1 LMHHFVP
8 ALSPRVYHR
17 SIARLRRQRSMADS
31 PVKDDRARA
40 DTQGSMN
47 AGETVYLVSRLG
59 TAALAA
65 FLAIV
70 LWSRT
75 RDLAWMLI
83 VIGVISSYADI
94 VFSLLARLGLVDE
107 RRFELFGLPLG
118 RILLSNLPFLFLCAA
133 LAIMIRR
140 KRLR

>member
-1 LMHHFVP
+1 
-8 ALSPRVYHR
+8 
-17 SIARLRRQRSMADS
+17 
-31 PVKDDRARA
+31 
-40 DTQGSMN
+40 MN
-47 AGETVYLVSRLG
+47 VGETAYLVSRLG

-83 VIGVISSYADI
+83 VIGAISSYADI
-94 VFSLLARLGLVDE
+94 LFSLLSRLGLVDE
-107 RRFELFGLPLG
+107 ARFDLFGLPIG

-133 LAIMIRR
+133 LAVMIKR
-140 KRLR
+140 KYLR

>member
-1 LMHHFVP
+1 
-8 ALSPRVYHR
+8 
-17 SIARLRRQRSMADS
+17 
-31 PVKDDRARA
+31 
-40 DTQGSMN
+40 MN
-47 AGETVYLVSRLG
+47 LGETVYLVSRLG

-83 VIGVISSYADI
+83 VIGAISSYADI

-107 RRFELFGLPLG
+107 ARFELLGLPLG
-118 RILLSNLPFLFLCAA
+118 RILLSNLPFIFLCAA
-133 LAIMIRR
+133 LGVMIRR
-140 KRLR
+140 KYLR